1 VVGAGPAGAALA
13 VLLARQGIDLTLV
26 ERSPSPDREF
36 RGEGLMPSGLEA
48 LARMNLLP
56 MAASIPQRALRGWT
70 FFLEGTCL
78 FEAAEPMGSVRPCTL
93 IDQPAL
99 LRSLV
104 AEAGEH
110 AGFRFLA
117 GCPVSELLEADGRV
131 SGVRLADGTQLLAD
145 LVVGCDGRGSLV
157 RQRAD
162 LPLEAGG
169 SPIDVLWFRLVGPS
183 AAAVARWIDGR
194 FVTVV
199 GATASFALFETTS
212 GAVQLGW
219 AFDPAGGVPAP
230 PEGWQEAWA
239 ANGPAELAPLLRRV
253 PDQEVEGPVRLPVRI
268 GCASRWH
275 RPGLLLLGDAAHP
288 MSPVRAQGINMAL
301 RDALVAADR
310 LLPALRSGTA
320 AAIDRALPQ
329 VEADRRREIRTIQ
342 ALQRQE
348 VARGD
353 LLRRHGWI
361 RRSLARTAVWSGPL
375 LARRWVGEQHLL
387 RHGLP
392 LGGPA

>member
-13 VLLARQGIDLTLV
+13 LLLVRQGIALTLV
-26 ERSPSPDREF
+26 ERSASLDREF

-48 LARMNLLP
+48 LAQMDLLP
-56 MAASIPQRALRGWT
+56 LSASIPQRALRGWS

-78 FEAAEPMGSVRPCTL
+78 FEAAEPMGSLRPCTL

-99 LRSLV
+99 LHHLL

-110 AGFRFLA
+110 AGFRFLP
-117 GCPVSELLEADGRV
+117 GSPVGELLKADGRV
-131 SGVRLADGTQLLAD
+131 SGVRLSDSTLLPAD
-145 LVVGCDGRGSLV
+145 LVVGCDGRGSLL
-157 RQRAD
+157 RQQAD
-162 LPLEAGG
+162 LPLQAGD
-169 SPIDVLWFRLVGPS
+169 SPIDVLWFRLVGPG
-183 AAAVARWIDGR
+183 AAAVAQWADGR

-199 GATASFALFETTS
+199 GPSASFALFETTS

-219 AFDPAGGVPAP
+219 AFDPAGGIPAP

-239 ANGPAELAPLLRRV
+239 RNGPAELASLLRAV
-253 PDQEVEGPVRLPVRI
+253 PPEAVEGPVRLPVRV
-268 GCASRWH
+268 GYAPRWH

-301 RDALVAADR
+301 RDALVAADQ
-310 LLPALRSGTA
+310 LLPALGQGTA
-320 AAIDRALPQ
+320 EAIDGALPQ

-348 VARGD
+348 VARGE
-353 LLRRHGWI
+353 LLRRRGWI
-361 RRSLARTAVWSGPL
+361 RRGLARTAAWSGPL

-392 LGGPA
+392 LSEPA

>member
-1 VVGAGPAGAALA
+1 
-13 VLLARQGIDLTLV
+13 LLARQGIAVTLV
-26 ERSPSPDREF
+26 ERSPSLDREF

-56 MAASIPQRALRGWT
+56 LAASIPQRALRGWS

-78 FEAAEPMGSVRPCTL
+78 FEAAEPLGSVRPCTL

-99 LRSLV
+99 LRSLL
-104 AEAGEH
+104 AEAGKH

-117 GCPVSELLEADGRV
+117 GCPVTELLEADGRV
-131 SGVRLADGTQLLAD
+131 SGVRLTDGTQLPAD
-145 LVVGCDGRGSLV
+145 LVVGCDGRGSLL
-157 RQRAD
+157 RQQAE
-162 LPLEAGG
+162 LPLHSGD
-169 SPIDVLWFRLVGPS
+169 SPIDVLWFRLEGTG

-199 GATASFALFETTS
+199 GPSASYALFETTS

-219 AFDPAGGVPAP
+219 AFDPAGESPAA
-230 PEGWQEAWA
+230 PEGWREAWA
-239 ANGPAELAPLLRRV
+239 RNGPAELASLLRAI
-253 PDQEVEGPVRLPVRI
+253 PAEGVEGPVRLPVRV
-268 GCASRWH
+268 GWAPRWH

-310 LLPALRSGTA
+310 LLPALRLGTT
-320 AAIDRALPQ
+320 AAIDAALPQ

-342 ALQRQE
+342 TLQRQE
-348 VARGD
+348 VARGE
-353 LLRRHGWI
+353 LLRRRGWI
-361 RRSLARTAVWSGPL
+361 RRGLARTAAWSGPL
-375 LARRWVGEQHLL
+375 LARRWIGEQHLL
-387 RHGLP
+387 RDGLP
-392 LGGPA
+392 LSGPA

>member
-1 VVGAGPAGAALA
+1 
-13 VLLARQGIDLTLV
+13 
-26 ERSPSPDREF
+26 
-36 RGEGLMPSGLEA
+36 
-48 LARMNLLP
+48 
-56 MAASIPQRALRGWT
+56 
-70 FFLEGTCL
+70 
-78 FEAAEPMGSVRPCTL
+78 
-93 IDQPAL
+93 
-99 LRSLV
+99 
-104 AEAGEH
+104 
-110 AGFRFLA
+110 
-117 GCPVSELLEADGRV
+117 
-131 SGVRLADGTQLLAD
+131 
-145 LVVGCDGRGSLV
+145 
-157 RQRAD
+157 
-162 LPLEAGG
+162 
-169 SPIDVLWFRLVGPS
+169 
-183 AAAVARWIDGR
+183 VARWIDGR

-301 RDALVAADR
+301 RDALVAGER
-310 LLPALRSGTA
+310 LLPALRAGTA

-342 ALQRQE
+342 TLQQQE

-361 RRSLARTAVWSGPL
+361 RRSLARTAAWSGPL